1 MTFLQEKYTKEV
13 VPSLMETFGY
23 TNPMTVPRLEKVIVN
38 MGLGAS
44 AVENPK
50 VVESAIAEMTMIT
63 GQKPVVTRARRA
75 IAGFKLREGMPI
87 GVKATMRGIRMQEFL
102 ERLIYVALPRVR
114 DFKGI
119 SSKSFDG
126 HGNYTVGVTE
136 QIIFPEISYD
146 KIDKVRGMSITIV
159 TSAVNDDE
167 ARELLSKLGMPFE
180 KPESNQ

>member
-1 MTFLQEKYTKEV
+1 MTFLQEKYEKEV

-50 VVESAIAEMTMIT
+50 VVESATAELTLIT

-87 GVKATMRGIRMQEFL
+87 GVKATLRGIRMQEFL

-119 SSKSFDG
+119 SPKSFDG

-146 KIDKVRGMSITIV
+146 KIDKVRGMSITVV
-159 TSAVNDDE
+159 TTAVNDDE
-167 ARELLSKLGMPFE
+167 ARELLSKLGMPFQ
-180 KPESNQ
+180 KPDSNQ

>member
-1 MTFLQEKYTKEV
+1 MTFLQEKYKKEV

-23 TNPMTVPRLEKVIVN
+23 TNPMTVPGLKKVIVN

-50 VVESAIAEMTMIT
+50 VVESAVGEMILIT

-87 GVKATMRGIRMQEFL
+87 GVKTTMRGVRMFEFL

-119 SSKSFDG
+119 SPKSFDG

-146 KIDKVRGMSITIV
+146 QIDSVRGMSITVV

-167 ARELLSKLGMPFE
+167 ARELLTKLGMPFQ
-180 KPESNQ
+180 KPESNE